1 MHRDPA
7 AGSKIVY
14 KAVNPYINS
23 RPEYVEE
30 ADRFANGKFNRKKLP
45 FTMTVRTRVATVGSD
60 DCSSTANCWSTVPRL
75 TKPITLEEWRS

>member
-23 RPEYVEE
+23 WPEY
-30 ADRFANGKFNRKKLP
+30 DRLANGKFNRKK
-45 FTMTVRTRVATVGSD
+45 
-60 DCSSTANCWSTVPRL
+60 TALHHDSENAGGNSGER
-75 TKPITLEEWRS
+75 

>member
-23 RPEYVEE
+23 RPEY
-30 ADRFANGKFNRKKLP
+30 DRLANGKFNRKKLP

-60 DCSSTANCWSTVPRL
+60 DCSSTANCWSTALRL